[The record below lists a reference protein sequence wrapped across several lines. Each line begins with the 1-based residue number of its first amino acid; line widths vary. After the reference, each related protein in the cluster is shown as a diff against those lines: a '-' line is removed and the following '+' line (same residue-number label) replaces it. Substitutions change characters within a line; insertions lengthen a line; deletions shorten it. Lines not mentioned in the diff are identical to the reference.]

1 MNVATHKQVEA
12 GQAIYNKY
20 VLAAYDLLVLGVS
33 CQLFWKCPSRRM
45 ENQYDKFV
53 SNNHLDVG
61 VGTGYFLDKCQF
73 PSDNPRI
80 ALMDLNK
87 NSLNYTAERIVRY
100 SPETYCRNILEPISI
115 PAENFDSVG
124 INFLLHCVPGDLS
137 EKSTIFDHLKAVMH
151 PNAVIF
157 GSTILHVGVSPNW
170 LAKRLM
176 NAYNNKGVF
185 SNLYDSAE
193 GLKRELEARFS
204 DVSVEVVGCVAL
216 FSARKLI

>member
-1 MNVATHKQVEA
+1 MMNVATHKQVEA

-45 ENQYDKFV
+45 GNQYDKFV

-61 VGTGYFLDKCQF
+61 VGTGYFLDHCQF
-73 PSDNPRI
+73 SSKHPRI

-100 SPETYCRNILEPISI
+100 APEAYCRNILDPISI

-193 GLKRELEARFS
+193 GLKRELEVRFS

-216 FSARKLI
+216 FSARN

>member
-33 CQLFWKCPSRRM
+33 CQLFWKCPSHRM
-45 ENQYDKFV
+45 EIQYNKFA

-61 VGTGYFLDKCQF
+61 VGTGYFLDHCQF
-73 PSDNPRI
+73 PSDNPKI

-100 SPETYCRNILEPISI
+100 APEAYCRNILEPISI

-137 EKSTIFDHLKAVMH
+137 EKSAIFDHLKAVMH

-176 NAYNNKGVF
+176 NTYNNKGVF
-185 SNLYDSAE
+185 SNLDDSAE

>member
-33 CQLFWKCPSRRM
+33 CQLFWKCPSHRM
-45 ENQYDKFV
+45 EIQYNKFA

-61 VGTGYFLDKCQF
+61 VGTGYFLDHCQF

-100 SPETYCRNILEPISI
+100 APEAYCRNILEPISI

-137 EKSTIFDHLKAVMH
+137 EKSAIFDHLKAVMH

-185 SNLYDSAE
+185 SNLDDSAE

-216 FSARKLI
+216 FSAHKLI

>member
-1 MNVATHKQVEA
+1 MNVATDKQVEA
-12 GQAIYNKY
+12 GQAVYNKY
-20 VLAAYDLLVLGVS
+20 VLTAYDLLVLGVS
-33 CQLFWKCPSRRM
+33 CQLFWKCPSHRM
-45 ENQYDKFV
+45 EIQYNKFA

-61 VGTGYFLDKCQF
+61 VGTGYFLDHCQF

-87 NSLNYTAERIVRY
+87 NSLNYTAERLVRY
-100 SPETYCRNILEPISI
+100 APETYCRNILEPISN

-137 EKSTIFDHLKAVMH
+137 EKSVIFDHLKAVMH

-176 NAYNNKGVF
+176 NTYNNKGVF

-193 GLKRELEARFS
+193 GLKRELEVRFS

>member
-1 MNVATHKQVEA
+1 MMNVATNKQVEA

-33 CQLFWKCPSRRM
+33 CQLFWRCPSHRM
-45 ENQYDKFV
+45 ETQYDKFV

-61 VGTGYFLDKCQF
+61 VGTGYFLDRCQF

-100 SPETYCRNILEPISI
+100 SPETYCQNILDPISI
-115 PAENFDSVG
+115 PAENFDSIGV
-124 INFLLHCVPGDLS
+124 NFLLHCVPGDLS
-137 EKSTIFDHLKAVMH
+137 KKSVIFDHLKTVMN
-151 PNAVIF
+151 PNAIIF
-157 GSTILHVGVSPNW
+157 GSTILQVGVSPNW
-170 LAKRLM
+170 FAKRLM

-185 SNLYDSAE
+185 SNINDSAE
-193 GLKRELEARFS
+193 GLKRELSKRFT
-204 DVSVEVVGCVAL
+204 DVSVEIVGCVAS
-216 FSARKLI
+216 FSARK

>member
-1 MNVATHKQVEA
+1 MNVATYKQVEA

-33 CQLFWKCPSRRM
+33 CQLFWRCPSHRM
-45 ENQYDKFV
+45 ETQYNNFL

-61 VGTGYFLDKCQF
+61 VGTGYFLDHCQF
-73 PSDNPRI
+73 PSNNPRI

-100 SPETYCRNILEPISI
+100 TPEAYCRNILEPISI
-115 PAENFDSVG
+115 PAENFDSIGV
-124 INFLLHCVPGDLS
+124 NFLLHCVPGDLS
-137 EKSTIFDHLKAVMH
+137 EKSAIFDHLKTVMN
-151 PNAVIF
+151 PNAIIF
-157 GSTILHVGVSPNW
+157 GSTILQVGVSLNW

-185 SNLYDSAE
+185 SNIHDSAE
-193 GLKRELEARFS
+193 GLKRELSKRFT
-204 DVSVEVVGCVAL
+204 DVSVEIVGCVAL

>member
-1 MNVATHKQVEA
+1 MSVQI
-12 GQAIYNKY
+12 QYNKF
-20 VLAAYDLLVLGVS
+20 A
-33 CQLFWKCPSRRM
+33 
-45 ENQYDKFV
+45 

-61 VGTGYFLDKCQF
+61 VGTGYFLDHCQF

-100 SPETYCRNILEPISI
+100 AAETYCRNILEPISI

-124 INFLLHCVPGDLS
+124 INFLLHCLPGKLS
-137 EKSTIFDHLKAVMH
+137 EKGTIFDHLKAVMH

-193 GLKRELEARFS
+193 GLKRELEVRFS

-216 FSARKLI
+216 FSARN

>member
-1 MNVATHKQVEA
+1 MNVATDKQVEA

-20 VLAAYDLLVLGVS
+20 VLTAYDFLVLGIS
-33 CQLFWKCPSRRM
+33 CQLFWKCPSHRM
-45 ENQYDKFV
+45 GNQYNKFA

-61 VGTGYFLDKCQF
+61 VGTGYFLDHCHFSSNK
-73 PSDNPRI
+73 PRI

-100 SPETYCRNILEPISI
+100 APETYCRNVLDPISI
-115 PAENFDSVG
+115 PAENFDSVS
-124 INFLLHCVPGDLS
+124 INFLLHCLPGKFS
-137 EKSTIFDHLKAVMH
+137 EKCVIFDNLKAVMN

-157 GSTILHVGVSPNW
+157 GATILQVGVSPNW

-176 NAYNNKGVF
+176 NAYNNRGVF

-193 GLKRELEARFS
+193 SLKRELEVRFS

-216 FSARKLI
+216 FSARN